1 MGLVL
6 YRNMSSEEWDN
17 LEKGQTPIL
26 PSKDGNKEESMV
38 ADYFKRHNLPH
49 PKRFVSI
56 AFTVASRDIGEA
68 MWAYG
73 SIRVFLNPDTV
84 LPDLIVAS
92 PIDIQND
99 VYNERN
105 NNIYGVVKVQGDKK
119 NREGILVDLCKKR
132 NEHLYSEAR
141 LYRPLEKRDI
151 LRTEEK
157 EDDWI
162 SNLQKMS

>member
-73 SIRVFLNPDTV
+73 SIRVFLGSV
-84 LPDLIVAS
+84 
-92 PIDIQND
+92 
-99 VYNERN
+99 
-105 NNIYGVVKVQGDKK
+105 DKSI
-119 NREGILVDLCKKR
+119 RFSWTRRLCWSIF
-132 NEHLYSEAR
+132 L
-141 LYRPLEKRDI
+141 
-151 LRTEEK
+151 
-157 EDDWI
+157 
-162 SNLQKMS
+162 